1 MDRVI
6 SKRIELKTAPSKV
19 WEALTDYTQFGQ
31 WFGVKLTGPF
41 VPGETTRG
49 KITHTGYEHV
59 TFEVVVQKMEHEHMF
74 SFTWHPYAVDP
85 NRDYSHEPPT
95 RVEFTLQKTAT
106 GTLLTVMESGFE
118 NIPPHRRDEAFRMN
132 ERGWTEQMKNIQ
144 TYVA

>member
-1 MDRVI
+1 
-6 SKRIELKTAPSKV
+6 
-19 WEALTDYTQFGQ
+19 
-31 WFGVKLTGPF
+31 
-41 VPGETTRG
+41 
-49 KITHTGYEHV
+49 
-59 TFEVVVQKMEHEHMF
+59 MF
-74 SFTWHPYAVDP
+74 SFTWHPYAVAP